1 MSNTVRVTFARPY
14 TDWSGKNHNPDASA
28 ALDIGE
34 ADHVLRLGY
43 ARPEDPKP
51 AAKKSEPASKP
62 AAEKTEG

>member
-14 TDWSGKNHNPDASA
+14 TDWSGKNHNPDATA
-28 ALDIGE
+28 ALDVGE

-51 AAKKSEPASKP
+51 AATKKES
-62 AAEKTEG
+62 

>member
-1 MSNTVRVTFARPY
+1 VSNTVRVTFARPY

-51 AAKKSEPASKP
+51 ASANKP
-62 AAEKTEG
+62 KES